1 MTVAIPE
8 TAEEL
13 EEFMNSDERLGELLA
28 SGQLPEFN
36 RAYMKKAL
44 AKKAADLGPQMRE
57 QMQLSWQQYL
67 QDQESKGF
75 RPASGAGWRGV
86 PGNAWPP
93 AFGGKSER
101 AHAAVMRS
109 RRPDAAWQ
117 ADRQMLFSE
126 RALGA
131 KLNAEPYAGS
141 LGEFS
146 YAVYRA
152 EEQAKDR
159 GDTAEVERIRGFKR
173 KLANA
178 LSERIPAEGGFLVPE
193 NLRSEILMVALE
205 TAVIRPRARII
216 PMDSLRV
223 PLPMIDDTSH
233 SSSVYG
239 GVIGYWTE
247 EGAALTAS
255 APSFG
260 RIVLEAK
267 KLTAYTT
274 IPNELLQDSVTPLDT
289 WFNMFFPRAIAWFED
304 VAFIGSATT
313 GTGAGEP
320 QGILNAPAAVRVPV
334 GSDNTITFND
344 IAKAYSRMWPASLN
358 SAVWLCAPDALVQ
371 LLQLALTSEQTTS
384 STSYTTV
391 APPLWL
397 QQMQATDHPGG
408 GSGDGVN
415 YMLMGR
421 PLIVTEKMPSSG
433 SGNTTTPGALTF
445 VDLDYYLIGDR
456 QSMQIAS
463 SADYLFANDLMAYR
477 VIERLDGRFW
487 LQSAITPENGSSN
500 TLSPLV
506 KIDTTATS

>member
-1 MTVAIPE
+1 MTGEAIPE

-13 EEFMNSDERLGELLA
+13 EELLNDDARLGDILA
-28 SGQLPEFN
+28 AGQLAEFN
-36 RAYMKKAL
+36 RRYMARAL
-44 AKKAADLGPQMRE
+44 AKKAADLAPQMRE
-57 QMQLSWQQYL
+57 GIQLGWQEFL
-67 QDQESKGF
+67 RDQEGKGA
-75 RPASGAGWRGV
+75 RPAAGWQGGR
-86 PGNAWPP
+86 AWPA
-93 AFGGKSER
+93 AFGGPQGGR
-101 AHAAVMRS
+101 AYASVARS
-109 RRPDAAWQ
+109 RRADAAWQ
-117 ADRQMLFSE
+117 ADRQHLFSE

-131 KLNAEPYAGS
+131 KLNTEPYAGS

-146 YAVYRA
+146 YAVYKA
-152 EEQAKDR
+152 ELDAKDR
-159 GDTAEVERIRGFKR
+159 GDTEEVARLQGFKR

-193 NLRSEILMVALE
+193 DLRSEILMVALE
-205 TAVIRPRARII
+205 TAVVRPRARII

-233 SSSVYG
+233 ASSVYG
-239 GVIGYWTE
+239 GVVGYWTE

-260 RIVLEAK
+260 RLVLEAK

-320 QGILNAPAAVRVPV
+320 QGFLNSPAAVKVAA
-334 GSDNTITFND
+334 SNTGHQIAFID
-344 IAKAYSRMWPASLN
+344 VAKAYSRMWPASLN
-358 SAVWLCAPDALVQ
+358 SAVWLCSPDV
-371 LLQLALTSEQTTS
+371 LLQLQQLAVQPVSTTGG
-384 STSYTTV
+384 TTQTV
-391 APPLWL
+391 APPGWL
-397 QQMQATDHPGG
+397 TAGQAIDYPGAGNGEPGG
-408 GSGDGVN
+408 
-415 YMLMGR
+415 YRLMGR
-421 PLIVTEKMPSSG
+421 PLIVSEKMPSCS
-433 SGNTTTPGALTF
+433 SSNTTTAGSLTF
-445 VDLDYYLIGDR
+445 IDMDYYLIGDR
-456 QSMQIAS
+456 QTMQIAS

-506 KIDTTATS
+506 LVDTTS